1 MPPADGKIAFDGL
14 AQHYA
19 QARPG
24 YPAELVAATAAAVDG
39 VGGDAARERVMVDVG
54 AGTGISTR
62 AIASAL
68 RRPTRV
74 LGVEP
79 GEDMR
84 RQAQAGAAAGGS
96 TPGAPDGD
104 APSGPAAGDAAG
116 GGSRGA
122 VSRIEYVAGAAERLP
137 VEDGGAVGVQVAQA
151 IHWFDRPRFYA
162 EVKRVLARGGV
173 LAIMQNNRAWERSAL
188 VDAYETL
195 LERHSP
201 GYVRAYRVF
210 DVAAELAESGGFGPC
225 ERIVVPWERPMA
237 PDQFVTMARSSSR
250 FDAVVARYG
259 AEQAE
264 RMVRAL
270 LPPEA
275 RALMVPFDAEL
286 FLARTV

>member
-1 MPPADGKIAFDGL
+1 MPPADGKTAFDGL

-24 YPAELVAATAAAVDG
+24 YPAQLVAATAAAVDG
-39 VGGDAARERVMVDVG
+39 VTLDAARERVMVDVG
-54 AGTGISTR
+54 AGTGIGTR
-62 AIASAL
+62 AIAGAL

-84 RQAQAGAAAGGS
+84 RQAQ
-96 TPGAPDGD
+96 
-104 APSGPAAGDAAG
+104 GDAAG

-122 VSRIEYVAGAAERLP
+122 VSRIDYVAGAAEQLP
-137 VEDGGAVGVQVAQA
+137 VADRGAVGVQVAQA

-162 EVKRVLARGGV
+162 EVTRVLARGGV
-173 LAIMQNNRAWERSAL
+173 LAIMQNNRAWERSTL

-210 DVAAELAESGGFGPC
+210 DIAAELAESGGFGPC

-250 FDAVVARYG
+250 FDAVVARHG
-259 AEQAE
+259 AEEAE

-270 LPPEA
+270 LPPDASE
-275 RALMVPFDAEL
+275 LVVPFDAEL